1 MDNRPICYV
10 LTGPTASGKTAL
22 SLRAAAE
29 FNCEIIC
36 MDSMQIYRGMDI
48 GTAKPTPEEK
58 AACPHHMVDIV
69 DPRDA
74 FSVAQYQEMAE
85 SCARDIIKRGKTPLF
100 VGGTGFYLRALRS
113 PMAMGV
119 VTGDAAIRA
128 RLEAEAAADG
138 GKEKLHARLSLVDP
152 VTAKRLHVND
162 VRRVVRALEV
172 YELTGEP
179 FSQQKQPEGEAAFR
193 YRVATLEMD
202 RALLY
207 SRIEKRVDIMMEEG
221 LLTEVQRLLDEG
233 VPPTAQSMK
242 AIGYKELIA
251 HIQGE
256 YDLETAI
263 YELKKNTRH
272 YAKRQLTWMRS
283 EADVTWIDPTGEDA
297 WEKLQ
302 RCFKGE

>member
-22 SLRAAAE
+22 SLRVAE
-29 FNCEIIC
+29 AFNCEIIS

-128 RLEAEAAADG
+128 RLEAEAAVDG

-207 SRIEKRVDIMMEEG
+207 SRIEKRVDIMMAEG
-221 LLTEVQRLLDEG
+221 LLAEVQRLLDEG
-233 VPPTAQSMK
+233 VPPAAQSMK

-251 HIQGE
+251 HLQGE

-272 YAKRQLTWMRS
+272 YAKRQLTWMRG